1 MKLLLNLSSIKKASK
16 VIRSSLLQSKK
27 STVDSK
33 KIFFRKTK
41 VKKDAIRRKDTFLRN
56 KKEYDRR
63 KVQEAVIEAKEIVTN
78 PIKVVGKSAGGFLS
92 RILSFIGTLLLG
104 WIVNNLP
111 TIIAMAQEFIARA
124 QRLYELFTGFIS
136 NVLSSVRNF
145 GNVLSAVF
153 QNIITLDF
161 FDTSNRVKNSLD
173 DLQKNF
179 DDMGKQLDEGMRLV
193 TTSLTEP
200 IAPGGPGA
208 IPETGT
214 DYGMASTE
222 EVEPSRLGPATDLN
236 TGAKAFVDAGFPA
249 KGAAYLA
256 GNVQQ
261 ESGWRGQ
268 RSPWV
273 LDDGAGTNK
282 GLMSW
287 NRGRITNAEKYL
299 GKPLNKASN
308 AEQIRWIKYEMKTY
322 YQSAYKVFMNPN
334 ATDAELQRASY
345 TYLGY
350 GDVGKRF
357 AYAKE
362 ALKSLESSGVDIKA
376 PGKVSASPSSG
387 NIIPQGKTTQSSNL
401 KAGDMVSGFS
411 VTSPYGQRWGRLHG
425 GVDIG
430 TPVGTYLSLG
440 VPTEIIFSGMSDDY
454 GNVIDAWAPSLGL
467 QFRMAH
473 LQTLIAKKGQK
484 LSAGEVLGRT
494 GGAPGDK
501 GAGSSTGPH
510 VHFEVDNI
518 KGSPRYGGMGN
529 PSPYA
534 KFLNLSSTKPTQGQ
548 STSQQAQ
555 PSPPKSSTSSTSTS
569 RSTSTSTTTTSTPT
583 QSMVTG
589 KSGYVGSTNVVSTGY
604 KDASGRD
611 IKLNPGAAQAF
622 KQMIDAGMPF
632 SSKEIANV
640 YRDENEYLRLKSQ
653 GYKPASNSKH
663 NLGMAADIHG
673 AMNTWIR
680 KNGAKYGWYV
690 NDYSGSHGGHFEW
703 RGGGSSVSPQTPATP
718 SQPDIASGQQAET
731 STQRFPVISTTG
743 RALNTVNAIQTPIDD
758 SQQFIYIDDIQQQ
771 SPSQPS
777 GGKSSGGMMPIIIN
791 NRNKFMKDMLLLD
804 LAYT

>member
-1 MKLLLNLSSIKKASK
+1 MKLLLNLSSIKKSSK
-16 VIRSSLLQSKK
+16 VIRNSLLQSKK
-27 STVDSK
+27 ATVDSK

-41 VKKDAIRRKDTFLRN
+41 VKSDAIRRKDTFLRN

-63 KVQEAVIEAKEIVTN
+63 KAQEAAIEAKNIVTN
-78 PIKVVGKSAGGFLS
+78 PIKVVGRSAGGFLS

-124 QRLYELFTGFIS
+124 RRLYELFTGFIS
-136 NVLSSVRNF
+136 NVLSSVKNF
-145 GNVLSAVF
+145 GNVLGAVF

-200 IAPGGPGA
+200 IAPEGPGA
-208 IPETGT
+208 IPPTGT
-214 DYGMASTE
+214 DYGVDSTE
-222 EVEPSRLGPATDLN
+222 RSEGDTS
-236 TGAKAFVDAGFPA
+236 TGAAGGNGGSRATYGTPRERALLDAIAMAEGTSGPNGYRTMFGGGTFDTSKGWKHPDTVIRGGRYSSAAAGRYQFLPGTWNAAAKALGLKDFSPVNQDKAALYLAKRRGVTDAMLAKEGLSQRISDLLAPEWASFPYSPKGGQSYYGQPVKKLSTIQA
-249 KGAAYLA
+249 EYKKSLGSPVEQKDKLVSSPTSIPSQTALPPLPPTNTLPGKQHYGAA
-256 GNVQQ
+256 
-261 ESGWRGQ
+261 R
-268 RSPWV
+268 
-273 LDDGAGTNK
+273 DG
-282 GLMSW
+282 
-287 NRGRITNAEKYL
+287 GRKHA
-299 GKPLNKASN
+299 
-308 AEQIRWIKYEMKTY
+308 
-322 YQSAYKVFMNPN
+322 
-334 ATDAELQRASY
+334 
-345 TYLGY
+345 
-350 GDVGKRF
+350 
-357 AYAKE
+357 
-362 ALKSLESSGVDIKA
+362 GVDFDA
-376 PGKVSASPSSG
+376 PPDGTFYSRIGGEVKHIGNDPGGYFKYVDIYNPQLNVTERIAEGDNILVKVGQKVSP
-387 NIIPQGKTTQSSNL
+387 
-401 KAGDMVSGFS
+401 
-411 VTSPYGQRWGRLHG
+411 
-425 GVDIG
+425 G
-430 TPVGTYLSLG
+430 TPVAKGTNSTG
-440 VPTEIIFSGMSDDY
+440 VFHYEIRQGSNRTYGFSG
-454 GNVIDAWAPSLGL
+454 
-467 QFRMAH
+467 
-473 LQTLIAKKGQK
+473 T
-484 LSAGEVLGRT
+484 
-494 GGAPGDK
+494 
-501 GAGSSTGPH
+501 
-510 VHFEVDNI
+510 VDPI
-518 KGSPRYGGMGN
+518 
-529 PSPYA
+529 
-534 KFLNLSSTKPTQGQ
+534 KFLKSANVSPQKSNTSTPSSSPTK
-548 STSQQAQ
+548 
-555 PSPPKSSTSSTSTS
+555 SSTSTS
-569 RSTSTSTTTTSTPT
+569 TTSTTTTSTPT

-622 KQMIDAGMPF
+622 KQMVADGMPF
-632 SSKEIANV
+632 NSGEIANV

-680 KNGAKYGWYV
+680 KNGAKYGWYA